1 MAQPKRR
8 WFSLPLAL
16 GVLAVAALVLRS
28 HYHHGIHPV
37 KTGEPLPALKLVA
50 LDGRSLEVKPP
61 THGTIVYNVFAT
73 WCPPC
78 REETPTIARAA
89 TTLHKRGIELVG
101 IDQGEPASA
110 VNAFAKEFGLE
121 YPIVVDPDRQ
131 TNVLLGARVIP
142 ETIVVR
148 DGVVRAMAVGP
159 LDRDALERLVAQ
171 SNEDTHA

>member
-16 GVLAVAALVLRS
+16 GVLAVAALVLRY

-37 KTGEPLPALKLVA
+37 RPGEALPALNLVA
-50 LDGRSLEVKPP
+50 LDGSSIQVKP
-61 THGTIVYNVFAT
+61 THGTVVYNVFAT

-89 TTLHKRGIELVG
+89 VTLQKHGIRVVG

-110 VNAFAKEFGLE
+110 VNAFAKEFGLG
-121 YPIVVDPDRQ
+121 YPIVVDPDHQ

-159 LDRDALERLVAQ
+159 LDQDSLDRLVAQ
-171 SNEDTHA
+171 SNEDSHA